1 MNRNSLVYQLN
12 VLLENTSIDRELGE
26 LQRVAQDLKRNEGI
40 EISVDSLKKLFY
52 DADEVTLDKKVWEK
66 LENTESNDIDRGDM
80 EAAYKVAKTYKK
92 TSPDKLKRKFEDD
105 TYERPLIL
113 KFGDRYHL
121 VAGNT
126 RLSTAAAM
134 GFTPKVIIAELPT
147 ELVEENV
154 SANVA
159 GYQSPNI
166 FMSKPARKSDKKK
179 QDDIIYQ
186 LPFKKAKKSYK
197 NTIKAYS
204 SKKNK

>member
-12 VLLENTSIDRELGE
+12 ILLENTSIDKEVDE
-26 LQRVAQDLKRNEGI
+26 LQRVSQYLSRDENI
-40 EISVDSLKKLFY
+40 DISVDRLKKLFY
-52 DADEVTLDKKVWEK
+52 DADEVDLDEKVWKK
-66 LENTESNDIDRGDM
+66 LENTESNDIEKGDM
-80 EAAYKVAKTYKK
+80 DAAYKVANTYKK
-92 TSPDKLKRKFEDD
+92 TDPDKLKRKFEND

-134 GFTPKVIIAELPT
+134 GFIPKVIIAEIPT

-166 FMSKPARKSDKKK
+166 FMSKPAKKSDKKK
-179 QDDIIYQ
+179 QDDILSQ

-197 NTIKAYS
+197 NTVKAYS
-204 SKKNK
+204 KNK